1 MKKKNKLYTANKWNK
16 PLFAQ
21 GIDREHQNVFDGF
34 FSSTLDT
41 SLSKPGILSK
51 ISSGLDYQVPQ
62 LSKPYVTMPTDWSDS
77 LQNKLAVQNSQ
88 NLVNGFGTEA
98 VKNNPFSSF
107 LKGSLGDKAAVGQ
120 ALTGVGLEM
129 TGLIGRSER
138 NKRGLYDVVDP
149 VHQLA
154 GGRESEVGGALGDAG
169 VSLFKSS
176 AMSGNGYGMLAGAGL
191 KVIGG
196 LTDAAFGVKW
206 NKDTI
211 NGIEN
216 HTNVM
221 RTNAE
226 GVTGATTSNDFLNRT
241 TNLSTTGLKFS
252 KGDIGKD
259 GWFTNKVGK
268 KYNALKNAQA
278 AAQAYASHAL
288 TTGAEN
294 VDKNLDDSVF
304 TNFAAF
310 GGPLNIIDN
319 NNNMGAIDYNFM
331 SDYLTSKNKS
341 AEAKNKIPT
350 NIFGSLASTPLFALG
365 GGIHIKKSHRGLFT
379 KEAKEHGMGVQEFA
393 SHVLANK
400 DKYSPEVVKRANFAR
415 NATKFALGGDMQ
427 TNGSD
432 FSNGLMHIDA
442 GDSHENNPYDGVQ
455 LGTDSQGK
463 PNLVEE
469 GETIFDDYV
478 FSKRIK
484 ADAQTKKRFH
494 VGKNT
499 DISYADL
506 SKKLEKES
514 AERPNDAISQAGL
527 EKQMHDLADEQER
540 QKSEMQSKE
549 AQEVFASLPPEQQ
562 RAIMQQIAMEEQQ
575 APQAAEQSVE
585 QQEVNPQQTEQ
596 QSVNEQMMQQ
606 PVEQPTAE
614 EPQMN
619 ACGGKI
625 NKYDN
630 GGDMKQRFYNLL
642 SPYVEGGI
650 HTDSDFDKWVLA
662 QKLNKITDW
671 DNILGNKPF
680 MNAVGALNPAIADAI
695 ANGYDFG
702 NYTPSVNKRYDLSGF
717 SKVLDDYKASK
728 VPGNTNGNY
737 AIDKNFDYGKH
748 KNIKELE
755 TDPNYKAYTDYML
768 GVIDRAKGIRYKS
781 NSDDYSYKNIE
792 WEDPN
797 KKLSEDDYNAL
808 LTLADTANGTSINP
822 DGAPIALF
830 SDSDGYTS
838 LVDNAGDI
846 FKKLR
851 YDGKAGR
858 FHLTPTLTDR
868 SSQVINKVVD
878 ANGKVETIIG
888 DVPKDWTRTG
898 NYSWQDDKSDYTY
911 NYYKRPAGTDGTNN
925 NGDNQEEIVPK
936 HKNEKLRYAGLF
948 GPLVGLGMQAMG
960 IGKPDYSRM
969 DAAVE
974 AASGAPALANYKPI
988 GNYLTYNPMDI
999 WYEQNR
1005 MDANSR
1011 ATDRAILNNASPIG
1025 TKMAGL
1031 LANGYNSQIADGDLY
1046 RKALEY
1052 NDAKRQK
1059 VAEFNRG
1066 TDMYNADAFTKTSAT
1081 NAEIANRQRQFKA
1094 QMQMDAA
1101 RQRMAADATWNQGI
1115 YDNVSGLFK
1124 GISDLGRENAQHNM
1138 IADMATDGIFG
1149 VMTPKSNT
1157 GKRVVTTK
1165 KACGGKIKRKRGLT
1179 F

>member
-21 GIDREHQNVFDGF
+21 GVDREHQNIFDGL
-34 FSSTLDT
+34 FSSTLNN
-41 SLSKPGILSK
+41 
-51 ISSGLDYQVPQ
+51 SS
-62 LSKPYVTMPTDWSDS
+62 S
-77 LQNKLAVQNSQ
+77 LQWDKLASNAYGANYGDKGFTLNDYKNS
-88 NLVNGFGTEA
+88 
-98 VKNNPFSSF
+98 KNFLGISKADNPFS
-107 LKGSLGDKAAVGQ
+107 KG
-120 ALTGVGLEM
+120 
-129 TGLIGRSER
+129 
-138 NKRGLYDVVDP
+138 N
-149 VHQLA
+149 LA
-154 GGRESEVGGALGDAG
+154 TTFSKENVTNML
-169 VSLFKSS
+169 KSS
-176 AMSGNGYGMLAGAGL
+176 AGAIGGVVGSIGNKAISGGLSSGAGNAISNVGGTLGSAISTVNPVVGGIVSAASGILGGGVNALFGSKFNKENIAKIEANTSAMRSNADELAGA
-191 KVIGG
+191 
-196 LTDAAFGVKW
+196 
-206 NKDTI
+206 
-211 NGIEN
+211 
-216 HTNVM
+216 
-221 RTNAE
+221 
-226 GVTGATTSNDFLNRT
+226 ATSDDFLNKT
-241 TNLSTTGLKFS
+241 SGLSTSGLNFNKSF
-252 KGDIGKD
+252 IGKD
-259 GWFTNKVGK
+259 GVFSHKVK
-268 KYNALKNAQA
+268 NKYNQLLSQQQT
-278 AAQAYASHAL
+278 AQAYANHAI

-310 GGPLNIIDN
+310 GGPLSITDN

-341 AEAKNKIPT
+341 AEVKNKIPT

-442 GDSHENNPYDGVQ
+442 GLSHEENPYDGVQ
-455 LGTDSQGK
+455 LGTDAQGK

-494 VGKNT
+494 VGKNA

-514 AERPNDAISQAGL
+514 AERPNDAISQACL

-540 QKSEMQSKE
+540 QKSEMQTKE

-575 APQAAEQSVE
+575 AQQAAEQPIE

-606 PVEQPTAE
+606 PVEQPIAE

-625 NKYDN
+625 NKYDK
-630 GGDMKQRFYNLL
+630 GGDMKQKFYNLL
-642 SPYVEGGI
+642 SPYVDGGI
-650 HTDSDFDKWVLA
+650 HTDSDFDNWLLA
-662 QKLNKITDW
+662 QKLDRITDW
-671 DNILGNKPF
+671 DNILSNKAF
-680 MNAVGALNPAIADAI
+680 MDAVSAQNPALGDAI
-695 ANGYDFG
+695 SKGYDFG
-702 NYTPSVNKRYDLSGF
+702 AYVPKTNNKLTFDFTHGGWGREDYDAWDGST
-717 SKVLDDYKASK
+717 DA
-728 VPGNTNGNY
+728 
-737 AIDKNFDYGKH
+737 AW
-748 KNIKELE
+748 KEAV
-755 TDPNYKAYTDYML
+755 K
-768 GVIDRAKGIRYKS
+768 KGLVKKGM
-781 NSDDYSYKNIE
+781 NSEEI
-792 WEDPN
+792 
-797 KKLSEDDYNAL
+797 
-808 LTLADTANGTSINP
+808 
-822 DGAPIALF
+822 
-830 SDSDGYTS
+830 
-838 LVDNAGDI
+838 
-846 FKKLR
+846 
-851 YDGKAGR
+851 GKALSQTDAYRRGSDWLKADENNR
-858 FHLTPTLTDR
+858 LTYLQQILN
-868 SSQVINKVVD
+868 SQDAPQAARDYAAKYVD
-878 ANGKVETIIG
+878 ANGWLKDVKRDYQTIFEDPNGTGVRNTHPGTYWKTPNEILRG
-888 DVPKDWTRTG
+888 KQTGNYVVNDDGSIEEIYGNVPKDWTSAG

-911 NYYKRPAGTDGTNN
+911 NYYKRPTGTDGTDN

-936 HKNEKLRYAGLF
+936 HKNEKLRYAGLL

-1031 LANGYNSQIADGDLY
+1031 LANSYNSQIADGDLY

-1101 RQRMAADATWNQGI
+1101 RQRMAADAAWNQGI
-1115 YDNVSGLFK
+1115 YGNVSGLFK

-1138 IADMATDGIFG
+1138 IADMAADGIFG

-1157 GKRVVTTK
+1157 GRKVVTTK
-1165 KACGGKIKRKRGLT
+1165 KSCGGKIKRKRGLT

>member
-41 SLSKPGILSK
+41 SLSKPGILSQN
-51 ISSGLDYQVPQ
+51 SSGLDYQTPQ
-62 LSKPYVTMPTDWSDS
+62 LSKPNVTMPIDWSDS
-77 LQNKLAVQNSQ
+77 LQRKLAVQNSQ
-88 NLVNGFGTEA
+88 NLVNGFSAEA
-98 VKNNPFSSF
+98 AKNNPFSSF
-107 LKGSLGDKAAVGQ
+107 LKGSTGNKAAVGQ
-120 ALTGVGLEM
+120 ALTGVGLEV
-129 TGLIGRSER
+129 TGLIGKSER

-196 LTDAAFGVKW
+196 LTNAAFGVKW

-216 HTNVM
+216 HTNAM

-226 GVTGATTSNDFLNRT
+226 GVTGATTSDDFLNKT
-241 TNLSTTGLKFS
+241 ANLSTAGLNFS

-268 KYNALKNAQA
+268 KYNALKSAQA
-278 AAQAYASHAL
+278 AAQAYASHAI
-288 TTGAEN
+288 TAGAKN
-294 VDKNLDDSVF
+294 VDSNLDDSVF

-310 GGPLNIIDN
+310 GGPLSIIDN
-319 NNNMGAIDYNFM
+319 NDNMGAIDYNFM

-341 AEAKNKIPT
+341 AEAKNKIST

-432 FSNGLMHIDA
+432 FSDGLQVISA
-442 GDSHENNPYDGVQ
+442 GGSHESNPYDGVQ
-455 LGTDSQGK
+455 LGIDAQGK

-484 ADAQTKKRFH
+484 ADAQTKKKFH
-494 VGKNT
+494 VGKNAN
-499 DISYADL
+499 ISYADL

-527 EKQMHDLADEQER
+527 KKQMHDLADEQER
-540 QKSEMQSKE
+540 QKSEMQSKK

-562 RAIMQQIAMEEQQ
+562 RAIMQQVAMEEQQ
-575 APQAAEQSVE
+575 EQQMEQPTDEVPQQAEQ
-585 QQEVNPQQTEQ
+585 QN
-596 QSVNEQMMQQ
+596 VNEQMMQQ
-606 PVEQPTAE
+606 SVEQPIAE

-630 GGDMKQRFYNLL
+630 GGDMKKKIYNALGL
-642 SPYVEGGI
+642 Y
-650 HTDSDFDKWVLA
+650 TDSDFDKWAADKKVD
-662 QKLNKITDW
+662 KITDW
-671 DNILGNKPF
+671 ENILKNKQF
-680 MNAVGALNPAIADAI
+680 IDALNGVNPAIADAI
-695 ANGYDFG
+695 TNGYDFG

-717 SKVLDDYKASK
+717 SKVLEDYKASK

-737 AIDKNFDYGKH
+737 AIDKNFNYGKH

-822 DGAPIALF
+822 DGTPVALF

-838 LVDNAGDI
+838 LADNAGDI

-868 SSQVINKVVD
+868 SNQVINKVVNND
-878 ANGKVETIIG
+878 GSIEEIYGN
-888 DVPKDWTRTG
+888 VPKDWTRTG
-898 NYSWQDDKSDYTY
+898 NYSWKDDKSDYTY
-911 NYYKRPAGTDGTNN
+911 NYYKRPVVSTDGTDN
-925 NGDNQEEIVPK
+925 NGDNQEEITPK

-974 AASGAPALANYKPI
+974 AANGSPALANYKPI
-988 GNYLTYNPMDI
+988 GNYLNYNPMDI

-1025 TKMAGL
+1025 TKIAGL
-1031 LANGYNSQIADGDLY
+1031 LANSYNSQIADGDLY

-1081 NAEIANRQRQFKA
+1081 NAEIANRQRQFRA

-1101 RQRMAADATWNQGI
+1101 RQRMAADAAWNQGI
-1115 YDNVSGLFK
+1115 YGNVSGLFK

-1165 KACGGKIKRKRGLT
+1165 RSCGGKIKRKRGLT

>member
-1 MKKKNKLYTANKWNK
+1 MKKKNKLYTANKWNQ
-16 PLFAQ
+16 PLFVDNIFAEGG
-21 GIDREHQNVFDGF
+21 GID
-34 FSSTLDT
+34 
-41 SLSKPGILSK
+41 
-51 ISSGLDYQVPQ
+51 
-62 LSKPYVTMPTDWSDS
+62 
-77 LQNKLAVQNSQ
+77 
-88 NLVNGFGTEA
+88 
-98 VKNNPFSSF
+98 
-107 LKGSLGDKAAVGQ
+107 
-120 ALTGVGLEM
+120 
-129 TGLIGRSER
+129 
-138 NKRGLYDVVDP
+138 
-149 VHQLA
+149 
-154 GGRESEVGGALGDAG
+154 
-169 VSLFKSS
+169 
-176 AMSGNGYGMLAGAGL
+176 
-191 KVIGG
+191 
-196 LTDAAFGVKW
+196 
-206 NKDTI
+206 I
-211 NGIEN
+211 NGIGGSFVN
-216 HTNVM
+216 PA
-221 RTNAE
+221 RI
-226 GVTGATTSNDFLNRT
+226 D
-241 TNLSTTGLKFS
+241 LKE
-252 KGDIGKD
+252 IGKMKTPSQGLGLGIKNIAKNGIGAVGD
-259 GWFTNKVGK
+259 TIGTVGNKLISGGLNSGAGNAIGNVGNTIGSAISTINPVVGGIVSAASGIIGGGV
-268 KYNALKNAQA
+268 NALFGTKVNKARLNAANEGTNYLNNFNSNASSFDEIQGPNAIANVQNAYKGGLFRKGKARRQNAALRTDRAQA
-278 AAQAYASHAL
+278 ESWANRS
-288 TTGAEN
+288 
-294 VDKNLDDSVF
+294 VDNNIDNIADTQMDNLLA
-304 TNFAAF
+304 NYAAF
-310 GGPLNIIDN
+310 GGPLGGLPSQGT
-319 NNNMGAIDYNFM
+319 GAIDYGFM
-331 SDYLTSKNKS
+331 SDYLVAKNKS
-341 AEAKNKIPT
+341 AEAKNKIST
-350 NIFGSLASTPLFALG
+350 NVFGNLPVTPLSTFALG

-432 FSNGLMHIDA
+432 FSDGLQVISA
-442 GDSHENNPYDGVQ
+442 GGSHESNPYDGVQ

-494 VGKNT
+494 VGKNA

-540 QKSEMQSKE
+540 QKTEMQAKE

-562 RAIMQQIAMEEQQ
+562 RAIMQQVAIEEQQ
-575 APQAAEQSVE
+575 ALQAAEQPIE

-606 PVEQPTAE
+606 PVEQPIAE

-625 NKYDN
+625 NKYDK
-630 GGDMKQRFYNLL
+630 GGDMKKKIYNALGL
-642 SPYVEGGI
+642 
-650 HTDSDFDKWVLA
+650 HTDSDFDKWAYDKKVDR
-662 QKLNKITDW
+662 ITDW
-671 DNILGNKPF
+671 ENILKNKQF
-680 MNAVGALNPAIADAI
+680 MNALSGVNPILYDAI
-695 ANGYDFG
+695 SRGYDFG
-702 NYTPSVNKRYDLSGF
+702 TYVPKANNKLTFDFTHGGWGREDYD
-717 SKVLDDYKASK
+717 AW
-728 VPGNTNGNY
+728 NGSTD
-737 AIDKNFDYGKH
+737 AAW
-748 KNIKELE
+748 KEAV
-755 TDPNYKAYTDYML
+755 K
-768 GVIDRAKGIRYKS
+768 KGLVKKDM
-781 NSDDYSYKNIE
+781 NSEEI
-792 WEDPN
+792 
-797 KKLSEDDYNAL
+797 
-808 LTLADTANGTSINP
+808 
-822 DGAPIALF
+822 
-830 SDSDGYTS
+830 
-838 LVDNAGDI
+838 
-846 FKKLR
+846 
-851 YDGKAGR
+851 GKALSQTDAYKRGSDWLKADENNR
-858 FHLTPTLTDR
+858 LTYLQQILN
-868 SSQVINKVVD
+868 SQDAPQAARDYAAKYVD
-878 ANGKVETIIG
+878 ANGWLKDAKRDYQTIFEDPNGTGVRNTHPGTYWKTPNEILRG
-888 DVPKDWTRTG
+888 KQTGNYVVNDDGSIEEIYGNVPKDWTNAG

-911 NYYKRPAGTDGTNN
+911 NYYKRPVASTDVTDN

-936 HKNEKLRYAGLF
+936 HKNEKLRYAGLL

-969 DAAVE
+969 DTAVE
-974 AASGAPALANYKPI
+974 AVSGAPALASYKPI

-1101 RQRMAADATWNQGI
+1101 RQRMTADAAWNQGI
-1115 YDNVSGLFK
+1115 YGNVNSFFQGL
-1124 GISDLGRENAQHNM
+1124 GALGKENAQHNM
-1138 IADMATDGIFG
+1138 IADMAADGIFG

-1165 KACGGKIKRKRGLT
+1165 KSCGGKIKRKRGLT

>member
-41 SLSKPGILSK
+41 SLSEPGLLSGN
-51 ISSGLDYQVPQ
+51 SSGLDYQVPQ
-62 LSKPYVTMPTDWSDS
+62 LSKPNVTMPTDWSDG
-77 LQNKLAVQNSQ
+77 LQSKLAVQNSQ

-98 VKNNPFSSF
+98 AKNNPFSSF
-107 LKGSLGDKAAVGQ
+107 KGSAGNKAAVGQ
-120 ALTGVGLEM
+120 ALTGIGLEM
-129 TGLIGRSER
+129 TGLIGRSEK
-138 NKRGLYDVVDP
+138 NPRGLWDAADP
-149 VHQLA
+149 VHYLA
-154 GGRESEVGGALGDAG
+154 GGRESAVGNGLSDAG
-169 VSLFKSS
+169 VGLFKTS
-176 AMSGNGYGMLAGAGL
+176 AMSGNGLGMLAGAGL

-196 LTDAAFGVKW
+196 LTNAAFGVKW

-216 HTNVM
+216 HTNAM

-226 GVTGATTSNDFLNRT
+226 GITGATTSDDFLNKT
-241 TNLSTTGLKFS
+241 ANLSTAALNFS

-259 GWFTNKVGK
+259 GWFTHKVGK
-268 KYNALKNAQA
+268 KYRALKNAQA
-278 AAQAYASHAL
+278 TAQAYANHAI

-310 GGPLNIIDN
+310 GGPLSITDN

-341 AEAKNKIPT
+341 AEVKNKIPT

-400 DKYSPEVVKRANFAR
+400 DKYSPEVVKRANFAK
-415 NATKFALGGDMQ
+415 NATKFALGGDIQ

-432 FSNGLMHIDA
+432 FSDGLMHIDA
-442 GDSHENNPYDGVQ
+442 GGSHESSPYDGVQ
-455 LGTDSQGK
+455 LGIDAQGK

-484 ADAQTKKRFH
+484 ADAQTKKKFH
-494 VGKNT
+494 VGKNA

-540 QKSEMQSKE
+540 QKSEMQSKK

-562 RAIMQQIAMEEQQ
+562 RAIMQQVAMEEQQ
-575 APQAAEQSVE
+575 AQQQQMEQPTD
-585 QQEVNPQQTEQ
+585 EVPQQAEQ
-596 QSVNEQMMQQ
+596 QSANEQMMQQ
-606 PVEQPTAE
+606 PVEQPIEE
-614 EPQMN
+614 EPQVN

-625 NKYDN
+625 NKYDK
-630 GGDMKQRFYNLL
+630 GGDMKKKIYNALGL
-642 SPYVEGGI
+642 Y
-650 HTDSDFDKWVLA
+650 TDSDFDKWAYDKKVDR
-662 QKLNKITDW
+662 ITDW
-671 DNILGNKPF
+671 ENILKNKQF
-680 MNAVGALNPAIADAI
+680 MDALSGVNPTLYDAI
-695 ANGYDFG
+695 SRGYDFG
-702 NYTPSVNKRYDLSGF
+702 TYIPKANNKLTFDFTHGGWGREDYD
-717 SKVLDDYKASK
+717 AW
-728 VPGNTNGNY
+728 NGSTD
-737 AIDKNFDYGKH
+737 AAW
-748 KNIKELE
+748 KEAV
-755 TDPNYKAYTDYML
+755 K
-768 GVIDRAKGIRYKS
+768 KGLVKKGM
-781 NSDDYSYKNIE
+781 NSEEI
-792 WEDPN
+792 
-797 KKLSEDDYNAL
+797 
-808 LTLADTANGTSINP
+808 
-822 DGAPIALF
+822 
-830 SDSDGYTS
+830 
-838 LVDNAGDI
+838 
-846 FKKLR
+846 
-851 YDGKAGR
+851 GKA
-858 FHLTPTLTDR
+858 LSQTDAYKR
-868 SSQVINKVVD
+868 GSDWLKADEGNRLLYLQRILNSQDAPQAARDYAAKYVD
-878 ANGKVETIIG
+878 ANGWLKDAKRDYQTIFEDPNGTGVRNTHPGTYWKTPNEILG
-888 DVPKDWTRTG
+888 EKQTGNYVVNNDGSIEEIYGNVPKDWTSAG

-911 NYYKRPAGTDGTNN
+911 NYYKRPVASTDGTDNN
-925 NGDNQEEIVPK
+925 EGNQKKLGPK
-936 HKNEKLRYAGLF
+936 HKNEKLRYIGAM
-948 GPLVGLGMQAMG
+948 GPMVNLGMMASG

-974 AASGAPALANYKPI
+974 AASGAPAFASYKPI

-1059 VAEFNRG
+1059 VADFNRQ
-1066 TDMYNADAFTKTSAT
+1066 TDMYNSNAFNQTSAT
-1081 NAEIANRQRQFKA
+1081 NAQLQNNQRNFRA
-1094 QMQMDAA
+1094 QMMMNAA
-1101 RQRMAADATWNQGI
+1101 NERLNTNASWYNSLYGNISGI
-1115 YDNVSGLFK
+1115 FNN
-1124 GISDLGRENAQHNM
+1124 LGNIGKENAQHNM
-1138 IADMATDGIFG
+1138 IADMAADGIFG
-1149 VMTPKSNT
+1149 VMTPESNT

-1165 KACGGKIKRKRGLT
+1165 KSCGGKIKRKRGLT

>member
-41 SLSKPGILSK
+41 SLSKPGILSQS
-51 ISSGLDYQVPQ
+51 SSGLDYQTPQ
-62 LSKPYVTMPTDWSDS
+62 LSKPNVTMPTDWSDS
-77 LQNKLAVQNSQ
+77 LQSKLAVQNSQ

-98 VKNNPFSSF
+98 AKNNPFSSF
-107 LKGSLGDKAAVGQ
+107 LKGSVGDKAAVGQ

-129 TGLIGRSER
+129 TGLIGRSEK
-138 NKRGLYDVVDP
+138 NPRGLYDAMDP
-149 VHQLA
+149 VHYLA
-154 GGRESEVGGALGDAG
+154 GGRESAVGNGLSDAG
-169 VSLFKSS
+169 VGLFKTS
-176 AMSGNGYGMLAGAGL
+176 AMSGNGLGMLAGAGL

-196 LTDAAFGVKW
+196 LTNAAFGVKW

-216 HTNVM
+216 HTNAM

-226 GVTGATTSNDFLNRT
+226 GITGATTSDDFLSKT
-241 TNLSTTGLKFS
+241 ANLSTAGLNFS

-268 KYNALKNAQA
+268 KYNALKSAQA
-278 AAQAYASHAL
+278 AAQAYASHAI
-288 TTGAEN
+288 TAGAKN
-294 VDKNLDDSVF
+294 VDSNLDDSVF

-310 GGPLNIIDN
+310 GGPLSITDN
-319 NNNMGAIDYNFM
+319 NNNMGAIDYSFM

-341 AEAKNKIPT
+341 AEAKNKIPI

-365 GGIHIKKSHRGLFT
+365 GGIHIKKDHRGLFT

-415 NATKFALGGDMQ
+415 NSTKFALGGDMQ

-432 FSNGLMHIDA
+432 FSDGLQVISA
-442 GDSHENNPYDGVQ
+442 GGSHESNPYDGVQ
-455 LGTDSQGK
+455 LGTDAQGK

-484 ADAQTKKRFH
+484 ADAQTKKKFH
-494 VGKNT
+494 VGKSA

-514 AERPNDAISQAGL
+514 AERPNDAISIAGL

-540 QKSEMQSKE
+540 QKSEMQAKE
-549 AQEVFASLPPEQQ
+549 AQEVFASLPPDQQ

-575 APQAAEQSVE
+575 AQQQQMEQPIEGV
-585 QQEVNPQQTEQ
+585 PQQAEQ
-596 QSVNEQMMQQ
+596 QSANEQMVQQ
-606 PVEQPTAE
+606 PIEQTTE

-625 NKYDN
+625 NKYDK
-630 GGDMKQRFYNLL
+630 GGDMKKKIYNALGL
-642 SPYVEGGI
+642 Y
-650 HTDSDFDKWVLA
+650 TDSDFDKWALD
-662 QKLNKITDW
+662 QKVDKITDW
-671 DNILGNKPF
+671 ENILKNKQF
-680 MNAVGALNPAIADAI
+680 MTALSGVNPILSDAI
-695 ANGYDFG
+695 SRGYDFG
-702 NYTPSVNKRYDLSGF
+702 TYVPATNNKLTFDFTHGGWGKENYDAWNGSTDAAWKEAVNKGLV
-717 SKVLDDYKASK
+717 K
-728 VPGNTNGNY
+728 
-737 AIDKNFDYGKH
+737 
-748 KNIKELE
+748 
-755 TDPNYKAYTDYML
+755 
-768 GVIDRAKGIRYKS
+768 KGM
-781 NSDDYSYKNIE
+781 NSEEI
-792 WEDPN
+792 
-797 KKLSEDDYNAL
+797 
-808 LTLADTANGTSINP
+808 
-822 DGAPIALF
+822 
-830 SDSDGYTS
+830 
-838 LVDNAGDI
+838 
-846 FKKLR
+846 
-851 YDGKAGR
+851 GKALSQTDAYKRGSDWLKADENNR
-858 FHLTPTLTDR
+858 LTYLQQILN
-868 SSQVINKVVD
+868 SQDAPQAARDYAAKYVD
-878 ANGKVETIIG
+878 ANGWLKDAKRDYQTIFEDPNGTGVRNTHPGTYWKTPNEILRG
-888 DVPKDWTRTG
+888 KQTGNYVVNDDGSIEEIYGNVPKDWTSAG

-911 NYYKRPAGTDGTNN
+911 NYYKRPVASTNTTDNN
-925 NGDNQEEIVPK
+925 EDNQEEITPK

-974 AASGAPALANYKPI
+974 AASGSPALASYKPI

-1081 NAEIANRQRQFKA
+1081 NAEIANRQRQFRA

-1101 RQRMAADATWNQGI
+1101 RQRMAADAAWNQGI
-1115 YDNVSGLFK
+1115 YGNVSGLFK

-1138 IADMATDGIFG
+1138 IADMAADGIFG

-1165 KACGGKIKRKRGLT
+1165 KSCGGKIKRKRGLT